1 MNPAALNIWKFCNI
15 YMSKFKGQIKPYPS
29 IVVDKFTGS
38 FQHGFITH
46 EHSDHLS
53 GLHKFSAKPQTYP
66 DTKFYATRITK
77 GILKTQEKYR
87 KLKINILKMNKT
99 VKLDLNG
106 GCINVTPLPA
116 NHISGSAMF
125 LFEGDKGNVLH
136 TGDFRINL
144 DQLKDTPLFRD
155 TVHLR
160 EVLPIDYLYIDT
172 TFWRRDAYKLPPAA
186 DSKELIIRKALDWLI
201 PSDEHVVY
209 LLLRYFGYVNILLEL
224 SERAQM
230 KINVDGSRVAMKFRA
245 IPNLAAILTNDTD
258 ARIFVKDKPFGLDKG
273 KKLQAMY
280 SLNTRIIKVSTLHFI
295 NIYNS
300 SLEYEVKDKHN
311 LFWINH
317 SLHCSQAELKDF
329 VSKLKPKEVIPT
341 LKADEDP
348 FHYNNWR
355 VIIAMFCVWGIII
368 VVLRLPV

>member
-1 MNPAALNIWKFCNI
+1 MNPPRFYIWKFCYI

-77 GILKTQEKYR
+77 RILKTQEKYK

-106 GCINVTPLPA
+106 ECINVTPLPA

-136 TGDFRINL
+136 TGDFRLNL

-155 TVHLR
+155 TVHGR
-160 EVLPIDYLYIDT
+160 EVIPIDYLYIDT

-209 LLLRYFGYVNILLEL
+209 LLLRYFGYVDILLEL

-245 IPNLAAILTNDTD
+245 IPDLAAILTNDTD
-258 ARIFVKDKPFGLDKG
+258 ARIFVKDTPLGLDKEE
-273 KKLQAMY
+273 KLQAMY
-280 SLNTRIIKVSTLHFI
+280 SENTRIIMVSTLYFVVTKI
-295 NIYNS
+295 GSCVCLRRDN
-300 SLEYEVKDKHN
+300 LN

-317 SLHCSQAELKDF
+317 SLHCSQAELGDF
-329 VSKLKPKEVIPT
+329 VSKLNPKEVIPS
-341 LKADEDP
+341 LEAEEDKS
-348 FHYNNWR
+348 
-355 VIIAMFCVWGIII
+355 
-368 VVLRLPV
+368 